1 MWVLVMVFM
10 VLCSNCSTE
19 NPDGAKFCSNCG
31 TALNSVSDI
40 SVSDVPNGGKGDKS
54 PLRSTDQRYRN
65 VYRMC
70 LMGEKATKNPSKVR
84 RFVGWIGSILGWI
97 YGVVFTILG
106 VSLISEGNIT
116 GLFAMVG
123 GIILIPLARDC
134 IANITKTNRITGSMA
149 LVICILFMVVG
160 MSISP
165 GPTTNDGTSN
175 ADMATRQE
183 NPNVDA
189 ELITKS
195 EEEMLLTI
203 DDMPLGWT
211 GSNGAFKYIQSGDF
225 RSVESEVT
233 KYSSVDEAKE
243 AYQNLIPEN
252 VATTSVNFG
261 DEGVG
266 YIKTMGSWTC
276 IIFRKDNVIVEIRGF
291 SQYHTIDMTD
301 IKMLAMA
308 VEKKM

>member
-1 MWVLVMVFM
+1 VLVMVFM
-10 VLCSNCSTE
+10 VFCSNCSTE
-19 NPDGAKFCSNCG
+19 NPDGVKFCSNCG

-40 SVSDVPNGGKGDKS
+40 SVSDVPNGG
-54 PLRSTDQRYRN
+54 
-65 VYRMC
+65 
-70 LMGEKATKNPSKVR
+70 KATKNPSKVR

-149 LVICILFMVVG
+149 LIICILFMVVG

-175 ADMATRQE
+175 ADMTTRQE

-195 EEEMLLTI
+195 EEEMSLTI
-203 DDMPLGWT
+203 GDMPLGWT
-211 GSNGAFKYIQSGDF
+211 GSKGEFRYIQSGDY
-225 RSVESEVT
+225 RSVKSEIT
-233 KYSSVDEAKE
+233 KYSSVDEAKA
-243 AYQNLIPEN
+243 AYQDLVPEN
-252 VATTSVNFG
+252 TATTKVNFG

-266 YIKTMGSWTC
+266 YTTAAGMQTRIV
-276 IIFRKDNVIVEIRGF
+276 FRKTNVVVKIIGF
-291 SQYHTIDMTD
+291 SEYHTIDMTD

>member
-1 MWVLVMVFM
+1 MVF
-10 VLCSNCSTE
+10 CNNCGIE
-19 NPDGAKFCSNCG
+19 NPDGVKFCSNCG

-40 SVSDVPNGGKGDKS
+40 SVSDVHRGKK
-54 PLRSTDQRYRN
+54 TT
-65 VYRMC
+65 
-70 LMGEKATKNPSKVR
+70 ENPSKVR
-84 RFVGWIGSILGWI
+84 RFIGWIGSILGWI

-165 GPTTNDGTSN
+165 GPTTNDCTYD

-195 EEEMLLTI
+195 EEDMSLTI

-211 GSNGAFKYIQSGDF
+211 GSTGEFRYIQSGDY
-225 RSVESEVT
+225 RSVQSEIT
-233 KYSSVDEAKE
+233 KYSSVAEAKA
-243 AYQNLIPEN
+243 AYLDLVPEN
-252 VATTSVNFG
+252 TATTKVNFG

-266 YIKTMGSWTC
+266 YITAAGMQTR
-276 IIFRKDNVIVEIRGF
+276 IVFRKANVVVKISGYSV
-291 SQYHTIDMTD
+291 DMTD

>member
-1 MWVLVMVFM
+1 MGGSIVF
-10 VLCSNCSTE
+10 CNNCGTE
-19 NPDGAKFCSNCG
+19 NPDDVKFCSNCG
-31 TALNSVSDI
+31 TALKSISDEAAAIFDKARKREIAAEPKKRGFWNSI
-40 SVSDVPNGGKGDKS
+40 GTALAWIFGI
-54 PLRSTDQRYRN
+54 
-65 VYRMC
+65 VY
-70 LMGEKATKNPSKVR
+70 T
-84 RFVGWIGSILGWI
+84 LG
-97 YGVVFTILG
+97 GVVL
-106 VSLISEGNIT
+106 VSESIIG
-116 GLFAMVG
+116 GLLTAAG
-123 GIILIPLARDC
+123 GLILIP
-134 IANITKTNRITGSMA
+134 
-149 LVICILFMVVG
+149 
-160 MSISP
+160 
-165 GPTTNDGTSN
+165 
-175 ADMATRQE
+175 ATR
-183 NPNVDA
+183 NYIAKTRNINISGWAGFAIFFVLVLAGVSFAPSSTNAPNTDTTYA
-189 ELITKS
+189 DESTAQTRPTQDTKLITKS

-211 GSNGAFKYIQSGDF
+211 GSNGAVKYIQSGDF

-266 YIKTMGSWTC
+266 YTKTMGLWTC

-291 SQYHTIDMTD
+291 SEYHTIDMTD